1 MLDEGKQE
9 FFYVP
14 LRQPKMWWGRTKMTS
29 ESEHA
34 QEKRAI
40 ELWLI
45 RALRLPKRRQKLV
58 LQNLRQVP
66 RTGGT
71 KRSQQES
78 STTWAEFC

>member
-1 MLDEGKQE
+1 
-9 FFYVP
+9 
-14 LRQPKMWWGRTKMTS
+14 MTS

-58 LQNLRQVP
+58 LQNLRPKFRVP
-66 RTGGT
+66 GGRREAS
-71 KRSQQES
+71 KNRAQRFRN
-78 STTWAEFC
+78 WAEFC